1 MNSNEIREEFLKF
14 FEQNNHKIMPSAS
27 LIPIDETLLFTA
39 AGMVPFKDYF
49 LGNNKPP
56 HTNLV
61 SSQKCIR
68 TVDIDII
75 GDTDRHLT
83 FFEMLGNFSIGEYFK
98 EQAIKHAYEFITKNL
113 GINPDDLWF
122 TVYKDDDESF
132 NIWKDVIGVPEERI
146 QRGDK
151 DNFWQMNIPGPCGP
165 CSEIFIDRG
174 PDYGEEGGPIGG
186 GEDRF
191 IEIWNL
197 VFMESIQDEPYN
209 VVGELPAK
217 NIDTGMGLER
227 IAMVLQDK
235 ESPFE
240 IDTFESIYEQLK
252 PKIKTP
258 NKKYERIILDHMK
271 ASTFMISDGVVPTNE
286 GRGYILRRLIRRA
299 IRAYY
304 GLTNE
309 IDSIEFLISPIVEI
323 YKDHYP
329 DLYKNIDKI
338 KKLYTTEENLFHKTL
353 EKGTVEINRLIQ
365 DKETFDEEKAFY
377 LFETFGFPYEL
388 TKEIAFENNIQL
400 NDDKYMKKFQE
411 HQAKSSA
418 FKKEISNISEF
429 DVDCNVFTG
438 YENTNTISEVTLVL
452 NENGT
457 TTIFTEATPFY
468 YEAGGQISD
477 QGSIVFE
484 DKEYTVADVV
494 QSSSGATGLVINKD
508 IEIQSGEKIESKVN
522 ESFRRSVSK
531 SHTSAH
537 IVHSSLRNILGDHVA
552 QAGSYVAPGR
562 FRFDFSHSEKVTQ
575 EELNEIFTLSNKNVF
590 SDLKVDTKIMN
601 IDDAKKEG
609 ALAFFGDKYDDD
621 VRVVNIGNF
630 SKELC
635 GGTHVSN
642 SNEIGLIV
650 LLNES
655 SIGSNLRRVE
665 MLSGFEAY
673 DFMTN
678 AYNSYKNVST
688 LWNTHIE
695 NVATKLESFFNSY
708 EELKSQVDQFK
719 QIRNNEMVD
728 QISNK
733 FENVGDYKVFINQV
747 SMDTVDDIRNVA
759 INSINNGVVDYI
771 YLISQIESK
780 FVIVAMKNEK
790 VIKDMNVSELVI
802 ETSKNFGGGAS
813 KDQVLSVGVGPND
826 YSKDETLK
834 YVKES
839 IVNNLKWKT

>member
-56 HTNLV
+56 HINLV

-252 PKIKTP
+252 PKIKNP

-365 DKETFDEEKAFY
+365 DKEKFDEEKAFY

-494 QSSSGATGLVINKD
+494 QSSSGATGLVINED

-601 IDDAKKEG
+601 IDEAKKEG

-678 AYNSYKNVST
+678 AYNSYKSVSN
-688 LWNTHIE
+688 LLNTNIE
-695 NVATKLESFFNSY
+695 NVPTKLESFFNSY

-813 KDQVLSVGVGPND
+813 KDQVLSVGGGPND
-826 YSKDETLK
+826 YSIDETLK

-839 IVNNLKWKT
+839 IVNNIK

>member
-252 PKIKTP
+252 PKIKNP

-365 DKETFDEEKAFY
+365 DKEKFDEEKAFY

-494 QSSSGATGLVINKD
+494 QSSSGATGLVINED

-537 IVHSSLRNILGDHVA
+537 IVHSSLRKILGDHVA

-601 IDDAKKEG
+601 IDEAKKEG

-678 AYNSYKNVST
+678 AYNSYKSVSN
-688 LWNTHIE
+688 LLNTNIE
-695 NVATKLESFFNSY
+695 NVPTKLESLFNSY

-813 KDQVLSVGVGPND
+813 KDQVLSVGGGPND
-826 YSKDETLK
+826 YSIDETLK

-839 IVNNLKWKT
+839 IVNNIK

>member
-1 MNSNEIREEFLKF
+1 MKSNEIRNAFLEY
-14 FEQNNHKIMPSAS
+14 FENSNHKIMPSAS
-27 LIPIDETLLFTA
+27 LIPIDDTLLFTA

-49 LGNNKPP
+49 LGNAKPP
-56 HTNLV
+56 SNNLV

-98 EQAIKHAYEFITKNL
+98 EDAIKHAYKFITEVLK
-113 GINPDDLWF
+113 INPEDLWF

-132 NIWKDVIGVPEERI
+132 NIWKNVIGVPEEKI

-174 PDYGEEGGPIGG
+174 EQYGDDGGPIGG

-235 ESPFE
+235 NSPFE
-240 IDTFESIYEQLK
+240 IDTFLPIYDLLK
-252 PKIKTP
+252 PKIK
-258 NKKYERIILDHMK
+258 NENSKFERIVLDHMK
-271 ASTFMISDGVVPTNE
+271 ASTFMLSDGVVPTNE

-299 IRAYY
+299 IRAFY
-304 GLTNE
+304 GLTTNIE
-309 IDSIEFLISPIVEI
+309 SLEFLIGPIIDI
-323 YKDHYP
+323 YTDQYP
-329 DLYKNIDKI
+329 DLLKNKDKI
-338 KKLYTTEENLFHKTL
+338 LKLYLTEEKLFHKTL
-353 EKGTVEINRLIQ
+353 EKGTIEIQKLIK
-365 DKETFDEEKAFY
+365 DKKSFNEDKAFF

-388 TKEIAFENNIQL
+388 TKEIALENGITL
-400 NDDKYMKKFQE
+400 EDSKYMKKFEE
-411 HQAKSSA
+411 HQTKSSS
-418 FKKEISNISEF
+418 FKKQSTESSNF
-429 DVDCNVFTG
+429 DVDCNIFTG
-438 YENTNTISEVTLVL
+438 YEETKTLSDVL
-452 NENGT
+452 MVSVDELS
-457 TTIFTEATPFY
+457 TTIFTEKNPFY

-477 QGSIVFE
+477 QGKIIYE
-484 DKEYTVADVV
+484 DNEYQVDEVIQTN
-494 QSSSGATGLVINKD
+494 SGAIGLKINKSLK
-508 IEIQSGEKIESKVN
+508 ISTGEKIESVVDDL
-522 ESFRRSVSK
+522 FRRSVSK

-537 IVHSSLRNILGDHVA
+537 IVHSSLREILGDHVA

-562 FRFDFSHSEKVTQ
+562 FRFDFSHSEKVSSEQLT
-575 EELNEIFTLSNKNVF
+575 EIFSLSNKNVF
-590 SDLKVDTKIMN
+590 QDLDVSTKIMN

-621 VRVVNIGNF
+621 VRVVNIGEF

-635 GGTHVSN
+635 GGTHVGN

-665 MLSGFEAY
+665 MLSGYEAY

-678 AYNSYKNVST
+678 AYNSYKNVSNILKT
-688 LWNTHIE
+688 NIDD
-695 NVATKLESFFNSY
+695 VPTKLETFLNTY
-708 EELKSQVDQFK
+708 EELKSKIDKYK
-719 QIRNNEMVD
+719 QIENNQIVENISNNLNVINKFKTYVGSIETDSVDSLRNIAVTAINNEVA
-728 QISNK
+728 
-733 FENVGDYKVFINQV
+733 DYV
-747 SMDTVDDIRNVA
+747 
-759 INSINNGVVDYI
+759 
-771 YLISQIESK
+771 YLIANIDSK
-780 FVIVAMKNEK
+780 YVIVSMKNEK
-790 VIKDMNVSELVI
+790 KLKDLNVSNLVI
-802 ETSKNFGGGAS
+802 ETSQNFGGGAS
-813 KDQVLSVGVGPND
+813 KDETLSIGGGPKD
-826 YSKDETLK
+826 YSIDKTLMF
-834 YVKES
+834 
-839 IVNNLKWKT
+839 VNENLNKIIK

>member
-56 HTNLV
+56 HKNLV

-113 GINPDDLWF
+113 GINPNDLWF

-252 PKIKTP
+252 PKIKNP

-309 IDSIEFLISPIVEI
+309 IDTIEFLISPIVEI

-329 DLYKNIDKI
+329 DLHKNSDKI
-338 KKLYTTEENLFHKTL
+338 KKLYITEENLFHKTL

-388 TKEIAFENNIQL
+388 TKEIAFENNIKL

-418 FKKEISNISEF
+418 FKKDVSNISEF

-452 NENGT
+452 NENGA

-484 DKEYTVADVV
+484 DKEYKVADVI
-494 QSSSGATGLVINKD
+494 QSSSGATGLVIDED

-522 ESFRRSVSK
+522 ETFRSSVSK

-590 SDLKVDTKIMN
+590 SDLNVDTKIMN
-601 IDDAKKEG
+601 IDEAKKEG

-621 VRVVNIGNF
+621 VRVVNIGSF

-678 AYNSYKNVST
+678 AYNSYKSVSN
-688 LWNTHIE
+688 LLNTNIE
-695 NVATKLESFFNSY
+695 NVPTKLESFFNSY

-719 QIRNNEMVD
+719 QIQNNEMVD

-733 FENVGDYKVFINQV
+733 FENVGNYKVFINQV

-771 YLISQIESK
+771 YLISQIDSK

-813 KDQVLSVGVGPND
+813 KDEVLSVGGGPND
-826 YSKDETLK
+826 YSIDETLK

-839 IVNNLKWKT
+839 IVNNLK

>member
-56 HTNLV
+56 HVNLV

-418 FKKEISNISEF
+418 FKKETSNISEF

-494 QSSSGATGLVINKD
+494 QSSSGATGLVINED

-678 AYNSYKNVST
+678 AYNSYKSVSN
-688 LWNTHIE
+688 LLNTNIE
-695 NVATKLESFFNSY
+695 NVPTKLESLFNSY

-728 QISNK
+728 QISNE

-813 KDQVLSVGVGPND
+813 KDQVLSVGGGPNN
-826 YSKDETLK
+826 YSIDETLK

-839 IVNNLKWKT
+839 IVNNLK

>member
-56 HTNLV
+56 HVNLV

-113 GINPDDLWF
+113 EINPDDLWF

-240 IDTFESIYEQLK
+240 IDTFDSIYEQLK
-252 PKIKTP
+252 PKIKNS

-304 GLTNE
+304 GLTDE
-309 IDSIEFLISPIVEI
+309 IDTIEFLISPIVEI

-484 DKEYTVADVV
+484 DKEYTVAEVV
-494 QSSSGATGLVINKD
+494 QSSSGATGLVINDD
-508 IEIQSGEKIESKVN
+508 IEIKSGEKIESKVS

-601 IDDAKKEG
+601 IDEAKKEG
-609 ALAFFGDKYDDD
+609 ALAFFGDKYEDD

-678 AYNSYKNVST
+678 AYNSYKSVSN
-688 LWNTHIE
+688 LLNTNIE
-695 NVATKLESFFNSY
+695 NVPTKLESLFNSY

-771 YLISQIESK
+771 YLIAQIESK

-813 KDQVLSVGVGPND
+813 KDQVLSVGGGPND
-826 YSKDETLK
+826 YSIDETLK

-839 IVNNLKWKT
+839 IVNNIK

>member
-1 MNSNEIREEFLKF
+1 MNSNEIRDEFLKF

-56 HTNLV
+56 HVNLV

-365 DKETFDEEKAFY
+365 DKEKFDEEKAFY

-418 FKKEISNISEF
+418 FKKETSNISEF

-494 QSSSGATGLVINKD
+494 QSSSGATGLVINED
-508 IEIQSGEKIESKVN
+508 IKIQSGEKIESKVN

-537 IVHSSLRNILGDHVA
+537 IVHSSLRKILGDHVA

-601 IDDAKKEG
+601 IDEAKKEG

-678 AYNSYKNVST
+678 AYNSYKSVSN
-688 LWNTHIE
+688 LLNTNIE
-695 NVATKLESFFNSY
+695 NVPTKLESLFNSY

-771 YLISQIESK
+771 YLIAQIESK

-813 KDQVLSVGVGPND
+813 KDQVLSVGGGPND
-826 YSKDETLK
+826 YSIDETLK

-839 IVNNLKWKT
+839 IVNNLK

>member
-56 HTNLV
+56 HVNLV

-418 FKKEISNISEF
+418 FKKETSNISEF

-494 QSSSGATGLVINKD
+494 QSSSGATGLVINED
-508 IEIQSGEKIESKVN
+508 IKIQSGEKIESKVN

-678 AYNSYKNVST
+678 AYNSYKSVSN
-688 LWNTHIE
+688 LLNTNIE
-695 NVATKLESFFNSY
+695 NVPTKLESLFNSY

-813 KDQVLSVGVGPND
+813 KDQVLSVGGGPND
-826 YSKDETLK
+826 YSIDETLK

-839 IVNNLKWKT
+839 IVNNLK

>member
-1 MNSNEIREEFLKF
+1 MKSNEIRNAFLDYFK
-14 FEQNNHKIMPSAS
+14 NSDHKIMPSAS
-27 LIPIDETLLFTA
+27 LIPIDDTLLFTA

-49 LGNNKPP
+49 LGNAKPP
-56 HTNLV
+56 SNNLV

-98 EQAIKHAYEFITKNL
+98 EDAIKHAYKFITEDLK
-113 GINPDDLWF
+113 INPEDLWF

-132 NIWKDVIGVPEERI
+132 NIWKNVIGVPEEKI

-174 PDYGEEGGPIGG
+174 EQYGDDGGPIGG

-209 VVGELPAK
+209 VIGELPAK

-235 ESPFE
+235 NSPFE
-240 IDTFESIYEQLK
+240 IDTFLPIYDLLK
-252 PKIKTP
+252 PKIK
-258 NKKYERIILDHMK
+258 NENSKFERIVLDHMK
-271 ASTFMISDGVVPTNE
+271 ASTFMLSDGVVPTNE

-299 IRAYY
+299 IRAFY
-304 GLTNE
+304 GLTTNIE
-309 IDSIEFLISPIVEI
+309 SLEFLISPIIDI
-323 YKDHYP
+323 YTDQYP
-329 DLYKNIDKI
+329 DLLKNKDKI
-338 KKLYTTEENLFHKTL
+338 LKLYLTEEKLFHKTL
-353 EKGTVEINRLIQ
+353 EKGTIEIQKLIK
-365 DKETFDEEKAFY
+365 DKKSFNEDKAFF

-388 TKEIAFENNIQL
+388 TKEIALENGITL
-400 NDDKYMKKFQE
+400 EDSKYMKKFEE
-411 HQAKSSA
+411 HQTKSSS
-418 FKKEISNISEF
+418 FKKESTESSNF
-429 DVDCNVFTG
+429 DVDCNIFTG
-438 YENTNTISEVTLVL
+438 YEETKTLSNVL
-452 NENGT
+452 MVSVDELS
-457 TTIFTEATPFY
+457 TTIFMEKNPFY

-477 QGSIVFE
+477 KGKIIYE
-484 DKEYTVADVV
+484 NNEYQVNEVIQTN
-494 QSSSGATGLVINKD
+494 SGAIGLKINKSLN
-508 IEIQSGEKIESKVN
+508 ISTGEKIESVVDD
-522 ESFRRSVSK
+522 SFRRSVSK

-537 IVHSSLRNILGDHVA
+537 IVHSSLRAILGDHVA

-562 FRFDFSHSEKVTQ
+562 FRFDFSHSEKVSSEQ
-575 EELNEIFTLSNKNVF
+575 LSEIFLLSNKNVF
-590 SDLKVDTKIMN
+590 QDLDVSTKVMN

-621 VRVVNIGNF
+621 VRVVNIGEF

-635 GGTHVSN
+635 GGTHVGN

-665 MLSGFEAY
+665 MLSGYEAY

-678 AYNSYKNVST
+678 AYNSYKNVSNILKT
-688 LWNTHIE
+688 NIDD
-695 NVATKLESFFNSY
+695 VPTKLETFLNTY
-708 EELKSQVDQFK
+708 EELKAKIDKYK
-719 QIRNNEMVD
+719 QIENNQIVENISNNLNVINKFKTYVGSIETDSVDSLRNIAVTAINNEVA
-728 QISNK
+728 
-733 FENVGDYKVFINQV
+733 DYV
-747 SMDTVDDIRNVA
+747 
-759 INSINNGVVDYI
+759 
-771 YLISQIESK
+771 YLISKIDNK
-780 FVIVAMKNEK
+780 YVIVSMKNEK
-790 VIKDMNVSELVI
+790 TIKDFNVSDLVI
-802 ETSKNFGGGAS
+802 ETSQNYGGGAS
-813 KDQVLSVGVGPND
+813 KDETLSIGGGPKD
-826 YSKDETLK
+826 YSIDKTLMFIN
-834 YVKES
+834 E
-839 IVNNLKWKT
+839 NLNKILK

>member
-56 HTNLV
+56 HINLV

-365 DKETFDEEKAFY
+365 DKEKFDEEKAFY

-418 FKKEISNISEF
+418 FKKETSNISEF

-477 QGSIVFE
+477 QGSIIFE

-494 QSSSGATGLVINKD
+494 QSSSGATGLVINED

-601 IDDAKKEG
+601 IDEAKKEG

-678 AYNSYKNVST
+678 AYNSYKNVSN
-688 LWNTHIE
+688 LLNTNIE
-695 NVATKLESFFNSY
+695 NVPTKLESLFNSY

-813 KDQVLSVGVGPND
+813 KDQVLSVGGGPND
-826 YSKDETLK
+826 YSIDETLK

-839 IVNNLKWKT
+839 IVNNIK

>member
-56 HTNLV
+56 HVNLV

-365 DKETFDEEKAFY
+365 DKETFNEEKAFY

-418 FKKEISNISEF
+418 FKKETSNISEF

-494 QSSSGATGLVINKD
+494 QSSSGATGLVINED

-601 IDDAKKEG
+601 IDEAKKEG

-678 AYNSYKNVST
+678 AYNSYKSVSN
-688 LWNTHIE
+688 LLNTNIE
-695 NVATKLESFFNSY
+695 NVPTKLESLFNSY

-813 KDQVLSVGVGPND
+813 KDQVLSVGGGPND
-826 YSKDETLK
+826 YSIDETLK

-839 IVNNLKWKT
+839 IVNNLK

>member
-252 PKIKTP
+252 PKIKNP

-494 QSSSGATGLVINKD
+494 QSSSGATGLVINED

-678 AYNSYKNVST
+678 AYNSYKNVSN
-688 LWNTHIE
+688 LLNTNIE
-695 NVATKLESFFNSY
+695 NVPTKLESLFNSY

-771 YLISQIESK
+771 YLIAQIESK

-813 KDQVLSVGVGPND
+813 KDQVLSVGGGPND
-826 YSKDETLK
+826 YSIDETLK

-839 IVNNLKWKT
+839 IVNNLK

>member
-56 HTNLV
+56 HINLV

-365 DKETFDEEKAFY
+365 DKEKFDEEKAFY

-418 FKKEISNISEF
+418 FKKETSNISEF

-494 QSSSGATGLVINKD
+494 QSSSGATGLVINED

-537 IVHSSLRNILGDHVA
+537 IVHSSLRKILGDHVA

-601 IDDAKKEG
+601 IDEAKKEG

-678 AYNSYKNVST
+678 AYNSYKSVSN
-688 LWNTHIE
+688 LLNTNIE
-695 NVATKLESFFNSY
+695 NVPTKLESLFNSY

-813 KDQVLSVGVGPND
+813 KDQVLSVGGGPND
-826 YSKDETLK
+826 YSIDETLK

-839 IVNNLKWKT
+839 IVNNIK

>member
-418 FKKEISNISEF
+418 FKKETSNISEF

-494 QSSSGATGLVINKD
+494 QSSSGATGLVIKED
-508 IEIQSGEKIESKVN
+508 IGIQSGEKIESKVN

-537 IVHSSLRNILGDHVA
+537 IVHSSLRKILGDHVA

-601 IDDAKKEG
+601 IDEAKKEG

-678 AYNSYKNVST
+678 AYNSYKSVSN
-688 LWNTHIE
+688 LLNTNIE
-695 NVATKLESFFNSY
+695 NVPTKLESLFNSY

-813 KDQVLSVGVGPND
+813 KDQVLSVGGGPND
-826 YSKDETLK
+826 YSIDETLK

-839 IVNNLKWKT
+839 IVNNIK

>member
-56 HTNLV
+56 HINLV

-122 TVYKDDDESF
+122 TVYKDDEESF

-252 PKIKTP
+252 PKIKNP

-309 IDSIEFLISPIVEI
+309 IDTIEFLISPIVDI

-365 DKETFDEEKAFY
+365 DKESFDEEKAFY

-400 NDDKYMKKFQE
+400 NDDKYMKKFKD

-418 FKKEISNISEF
+418 FKKEVSNISEF

-494 QSSSGATGLVINKD
+494 QSSSGATGLVIKED
-508 IEIQSGEKIESKVN
+508 IGIQSGEKIESKVN

-575 EELNEIFTLSNKNVF
+575 EELNEIFSLSNKNVF
-590 SDLKVDTKIMN
+590 SDLKVDTKVMN
-601 IDDAKKEG
+601 IDEAKKEG

-665 MLSGFEAY
+665 MLSGYEAY

-678 AYNSYKNVST
+678 AYNSYKSVSN
-688 LWNTHIE
+688 LLNTNIE
-695 NVATKLESFFNSY
+695 NVPTKVESFFNSY

-802 ETSKNFGGGAS
+802 ETSKYFGGGAS
-813 KDQVLSVGVGPND
+813 KDKVLSVGGGPND
-826 YSKDETLK
+826 YSIDETLK

-839 IVNNLKWKT
+839 IVNNLK

>member
-122 TVYKDDDESF
+122 TVYKDDEESF

-252 PKIKTP
+252 PKIKNP

-365 DKETFDEEKAFY
+365 DKEKFDEEKAFY

-400 NDDKYMKKFQE
+400 NDDKYMKKFKD

-418 FKKEISNISEF
+418 FKKEVSNISEF

-477 QGSIVFE
+477 QGSIIFE

-494 QSSSGATGLVINKD
+494 QSSSGATGLVINED

-601 IDDAKKEG
+601 IDEAKKEG

-678 AYNSYKNVST
+678 AYNSYKSVSN
-688 LWNTHIE
+688 LLNTNIE
-695 NVATKLESFFNSY
+695 NVPTKLESLFNSY

-813 KDQVLSVGVGPND
+813 KDQVLSVGGGPND
-826 YSKDETLK
+826 YSIDETLK

-839 IVNNLKWKT
+839 IVNNLK

>member
-365 DKETFDEEKAFY
+365 DKEKFDEEKAFY

-477 QGSIVFE
+477 QGSIIFE

-494 QSSSGATGLVINKD
+494 QSSSGATGLVINED

-601 IDDAKKEG
+601 IDEAKKEG

-678 AYNSYKNVST
+678 AYNSYKSVSN
-688 LWNTHIE
+688 LLNTNIE
-695 NVATKLESFFNSY
+695 NVPTKLESLFNSY

-813 KDQVLSVGVGPND
+813 KDQVLSVGGGPND
-826 YSKDETLK
+826 YSIDETLK

-839 IVNNLKWKT
+839 IVNNIK

>member
-1 MNSNEIREEFLKF
+1 MKSNEIRNAFLDYFK
-14 FEQNNHKIMPSAS
+14 NSDHKIMPSAS
-27 LIPIDETLLFTA
+27 LIPIDDTLLFTA

-49 LGNNKPP
+49 LGNAKPP
-56 HTNLV
+56 NNNLV

-98 EQAIKHAYEFITKNL
+98 EDAIKHAYKFITEDLK
-113 GINPDDLWF
+113 INSEDLWF

-132 NIWKDVIGVPEERI
+132 NIWKNVIGVPEEKI

-174 PDYGEEGGPIGG
+174 EQYGDDGGPIGG

-209 VVGELPAK
+209 VIGELPAK

-235 ESPFE
+235 NSPFE
-240 IDTFESIYEQLK
+240 IDTFLPIYDLLK
-252 PKIKTP
+252 PKIKNENT
-258 NKKYERIILDHMK
+258 KFERIVLDHMK
-271 ASTFMISDGVVPTNE
+271 ASTFMLSDGVVPTNE

-299 IRAYY
+299 IRAFY
-304 GLTNE
+304 GLTTNIE
-309 IDSIEFLISPIVEI
+309 SLEFLISPIIDI
-323 YKDHYP
+323 YTDQYP
-329 DLYKNIDKI
+329 DLLKNKDKI
-338 KKLYTTEENLFHKTL
+338 LKLYLTEEKLFHKTL
-353 EKGTVEINRLIQ
+353 EKGTIEIQKLIK
-365 DKETFDEEKAFY
+365 DKKSFNEEKAFF

-388 TKEIAFENNIQL
+388 TKEIALENGITL
-400 NDDKYMKKFQE
+400 EDSKYMKKFEE
-411 HQAKSSA
+411 HQTKSSS
-418 FKKEISNISEF
+418 FKKQSTESSNF
-429 DVDCNVFTG
+429 DVDCNIFTG
-438 YENTNTISEVTLVL
+438 YEETKTLSDVL
-452 NENGT
+452 MVSVDELS
-457 TTIFTEATPFY
+457 TTIFTEKNPFY

-477 QGSIVFE
+477 QGKIIYE
-484 DKEYTVADVV
+484 DNEYQVDEVIQTN
-494 QSSSGATGLVINKD
+494 SGAIGLKINKSLKISKGD
-508 IEIQSGEKIESKVN
+508 KIESVVDDL
-522 ESFRRSVSK
+522 FRRSVSK

-537 IVHSSLRNILGDHVA
+537 IVHSSLREILGDHVA

-562 FRFDFSHSEKVTQ
+562 FRFDFSHSEKVSSEQLT
-575 EELNEIFTLSNKNVF
+575 EIFSLSNKNVF
-590 SDLKVDTKIMN
+590 QDLDVSTKIMK

-621 VRVVNIGNF
+621 VRVVNIGEF

-635 GGTHVSN
+635 GGTHVGN

-665 MLSGFEAY
+665 MLSGYEAY

-678 AYNSYKNVST
+678 AYNSYKNVSNILKT
-688 LWNTHIE
+688 NIDD
-695 NVATKLESFFNSY
+695 VPTKLETFLNTY
-708 EELKSQVDQFK
+708 EELKAKIDKYK
-719 QIRNNEMVD
+719 QIENNQIVENISNNLNVVNKFKTYVGSIETDSVDSLRNIAVTAINNEVA
-728 QISNK
+728 
-733 FENVGDYKVFINQV
+733 DYV
-747 SMDTVDDIRNVA
+747 
-759 INSINNGVVDYI
+759 
-771 YLISQIESK
+771 YLIANIDSK
-780 FVIVAMKNEK
+780 YVIVSMKNEK
-790 VIKDMNVSELVI
+790 KLKDLNVSNIVI
-802 ETSKNFGGGAS
+802 ETSQNFGGGAS
-813 KDQVLSVGVGPND
+813 KDETLSIGGGPKD
-826 YSKDETLK
+826 YSIDKTLMF
-834 YVKES
+834 
-839 IVNNLKWKT
+839 VNENLNKIIK

>member
-1 MNSNEIREEFLKF
+1 MKSNEIRNAFLDYFK
-14 FEQNNHKIMPSAS
+14 NSDHKIMPSAS
-27 LIPIDETLLFTA
+27 LIPIDDTLLFTA

-49 LGNNKPP
+49 LGNAKPP
-56 HTNLV
+56 SNNLV

-98 EQAIKHAYEFITKNL
+98 EDAIKHAYKFITEVLK
-113 GINPDDLWF
+113 INPEDLWF

-132 NIWKDVIGVPEERI
+132 NIWKNVIGVPEEKI

-174 PDYGEEGGPIGG
+174 EQYGDDGGPIGG

-209 VVGELPAK
+209 VIGELPAK

-235 ESPFE
+235 NSPFE
-240 IDTFESIYEQLK
+240 IDTFLPIYNLLK
-252 PKIKTP
+252 PKIK
-258 NKKYERIILDHMK
+258 NENSKFERIVLDHMK
-271 ASTFMISDGVVPTNE
+271 ASTFMLSDGVVPTNE

-299 IRAYY
+299 IRAFY
-304 GLTNE
+304 GLTTNIE
-309 IDSIEFLISPIVEI
+309 SLEFLIGPIIDI
-323 YKDHYP
+323 YTDQYP
-329 DLYKNIDKI
+329 DLLKNKDKI
-338 KKLYTTEENLFHKTL
+338 LKLYLTEEKLFHKTL
-353 EKGTVEINRLIQ
+353 EKGTIEIQKLIK
-365 DKETFDEEKAFY
+365 DKKSFNEDKAFF

-388 TKEIAFENNIQL
+388 TKEIALENGITL
-400 NDDKYMKKFQE
+400 EDSKYMKKFEE
-411 HQAKSSA
+411 HQTKSSS
-418 FKKEISNISEF
+418 FKKQSTESSNF
-429 DVDCNVFTG
+429 DVDCNIFTG
-438 YENTNTISEVTLVL
+438 YEETKTLSDVL
-452 NENGT
+452 MVSVDELS
-457 TTIFTEATPFY
+457 TTIFMEKNPFY

-477 QGSIVFE
+477 QGKIIYE
-484 DKEYTVADVV
+484 DNEYQVDEVIQTN
-494 QSSSGATGLVINKD
+494 SGAIGLKINKSLK
-508 IEIQSGEKIESKVN
+508 ISTGEKIESVVDDL
-522 ESFRRSVSK
+522 FRRSVSK

-537 IVHSSLRNILGDHVA
+537 IVHSSLREILGDHVA

-562 FRFDFSHSEKVTQ
+562 FRFDFSHSEKVSSEQLT
-575 EELNEIFTLSNKNVF
+575 EIFSLSNKNVF
-590 SDLKVDTKIMN
+590 QDLDVSTKIMN

-621 VRVVNIGNF
+621 VRVVNIGEF

-635 GGTHVSN
+635 GGTHVGN

-665 MLSGFEAY
+665 MLSGYEAY

-678 AYNSYKNVST
+678 AYNSYKSC
-688 LWNTHIE
+688 L
-695 NVATKLESFFNSY
+695 LY
-708 EELKSQVDQFK
+708 
-719 QIRNNEMVD
+719 
-728 QISNK
+728 
-733 FENVGDYKVFINQV
+733 
-747 SMDTVDDIRNVA
+747 
-759 INSINNGVVDYI
+759 
-771 YLISQIESK
+771 
-780 FVIVAMKNEK
+780 
-790 VIKDMNVSELVI
+790 
-802 ETSKNFGGGAS
+802 TSPSPRDRTRSRMPSSA
-813 KDQVLSVGVGPND
+813 
-826 YSKDETLK
+826 
-834 YVKES
+834 
-839 IVNNLKWKT
+839 

>member
-113 GINPDDLWF
+113 EINPDDLWF

-494 QSSSGATGLVINKD
+494 QSSSGATGLVINED

-678 AYNSYKNVST
+678 AYNSYKSVSN
-688 LWNTHIE
+688 LLNTNIE
-695 NVATKLESFFNSY
+695 NVPTKLESLFNSY

-771 YLISQIESK
+771 YLIAQIESK

-813 KDQVLSVGVGPND
+813 KDQVLSVGGGPND
-826 YSKDETLK
+826 YSIDETLK

-839 IVNNLKWKT
+839 IVNNLK

>member
-252 PKIKTP
+252 PKIKNP

-494 QSSSGATGLVINKD
+494 QSSSGATGLVINED

-601 IDDAKKEG
+601 IDEAKKEG

-678 AYNSYKNVST
+678 AYNSYKNVSN
-688 LWNTHIE
+688 LLNTNIE
-695 NVATKLESFFNSY
+695 NVPTKLESFFNSY

-759 INSINNGVVDYI
+759 INSVNNGVVDYI

-813 KDQVLSVGVGPND
+813 KDQVLSVGGGPND
-826 YSKDETLK
+826 YSIDETLK

-839 IVNNLKWKT
+839 IVNNLK

>member
-56 HTNLV
+56 HINLV

-365 DKETFDEEKAFY
+365 DKEKFDEEKAFY

-494 QSSSGATGLVINKD
+494 QSSSGATGLVINED

-601 IDDAKKEG
+601 IDEAKKEG

-678 AYNSYKNVST
+678 AYNSYKSVSN
-688 LWNTHIE
+688 LLNTNIE
-695 NVATKLESFFNSY
+695 NVPTKLESLFNSY

-813 KDQVLSVGVGPND
+813 KDQVLSVGGGPND
-826 YSKDETLK
+826 YSIDETLK

-839 IVNNLKWKT
+839 IVNNLK

>member
-252 PKIKTP
+252 PKIKNP

-365 DKETFDEEKAFY
+365 DKEKFDEEKAFY

-477 QGSIVFE
+477 QGSIIFE

-494 QSSSGATGLVINKD
+494 QSSSGATGLVINED

-537 IVHSSLRNILGDHVA
+537 IVHSSLRKILGDHVA

-601 IDDAKKEG
+601 IDEAKKEG

-678 AYNSYKNVST
+678 AYNSYKSVSN
-688 LWNTHIE
+688 LLNTNIE
-695 NVATKLESFFNSY
+695 NVPTKLESLFNSY

-813 KDQVLSVGVGPND
+813 KDQVLSVGGGPND
-826 YSKDETLK
+826 YSIDETLK

-839 IVNNLKWKT
+839 IVNNIK

>member
-494 QSSSGATGLVINKD
+494 QSSSGATGLVINED

-601 IDDAKKEG
+601 IDEAKKEG

-678 AYNSYKNVST
+678 AYNSYKSVSN
-688 LWNTHIE
+688 LLNTNIE
-695 NVATKLESFFNSY
+695 NVPTKLESFFNSY

-813 KDQVLSVGVGPND
+813 KDQVLSVGGGPND
-826 YSKDETLK
+826 YSIDETLK

-839 IVNNLKWKT
+839 IVNNLK

>member
-56 HTNLV
+56 HVNLV

-113 GINPDDLWF
+113 EINPDDLWF

-418 FKKEISNISEF
+418 FKKETSNISEF

-494 QSSSGATGLVINKD
+494 QSSSGATGLVINED

-562 FRFDFSHSEKVTQ
+562 FRFDFSHTQKVSD
-575 EELNEIFTLSNKNVF
+575 EELTTIFETANKVIF
-590 SDLKVDTKIMN
+590 DDLEVNTNIMN
-601 IDDAKKEG
+601 IDKAKDEG

-621 VRVVNIGNF
+621 VRVVNIGTF

-635 GGTHVSN
+635 GGTHVKN
-642 SNEIGLIV
+642 SHDVGLVV
-650 LLNES
+650 LTQES

-665 MLSGFEAY
+665 MLSGSDAY
-673 DFMTN
+673 DFLN
-678 AYNSYKNVST
+678 SAYKSYQEVADILKVQASDVST
-688 LWNTHIE
+688 
-695 NVATKLESFFNSY
+695 KLKQNLETL
-708 EELKSQVDQFK
+708 EEYKLK
-719 QIRNNEMVD
+719 
-728 QISNK
+728 ISNFRK
-733 FENVGDYKVFINQV
+733 DELIKLTQDYSAKSSKIGKYNVIIETISLENTN
-747 SMDTVDDIRNVA
+747 
-759 INSINNGVVDYI
+759 
-771 YLISQIESK
+771 ESK
-780 FVIVAMKNEK
+780 EVASNMVNNFDVDICILFSNISGKTTIVG
-790 VIKDMNVSELVI
+790 S
-802 ETSKNFGGGAS
+802 SKPSVDLDISIITNDLSSLYGGGAS
-813 KDQVLSVGVGPND
+813 KDPNLSIGGGPGK
-826 YSKDETLK
+826 YATSKAIDVAIKSLTKL
-834 YVKES
+834 
-839 IVNNLKWKT
+839 L

>member
-252 PKIKTP
+252 PKIKNP

-494 QSSSGATGLVINKD
+494 QSSSGATGLVINED

-678 AYNSYKNVST
+678 AYNSYKNVSN
-688 LWNTHIE
+688 LLNTNIE
-695 NVATKLESFFNSY
+695 NVPTKLESLFNSY

-813 KDQVLSVGVGPND
+813 KDQVLSVGGGPND
-826 YSKDETLK
+826 YSIDETLK

-839 IVNNLKWKT
+839 IVNNLK